1 MKKLQDTVF
10 YLFYVQVYLAAIL
23 VLFALQAT
31 LTTAVPLDTEAADQ
45 LDPADA
51 ALAEE
56 DLAEEEDALDEA
68 ELDAEDQAIEDRR
81 ARFGCSSTKPTRPTR
96 HLSKNWQKQR
106 KWRRNGIAKASRR
119 HRRG

>member
-1 MKKLQDTVF
+1 MK
-10 YLFYVQVYLAAIL
+10 VYLAAIL

-31 LTTAVPLDTEAADQ
+31 LTTAQPLETEAADQ

-56 DLAEEEDALDEA
+56 DLAAEEDALDEA

-81 ARFGCSSTKPTRPTR
+81 ARFGCSSTKPTR
-96 HLSKNWQKQR
+96 HLSKNWQKHR
-106 KWRRNGIAKASRR
+106 NWRRNGSQR
-119 HRRG
+119 HLKDVGADVDKCS

>member
-1 MKKLQDTVF
+1 MSQP
-10 YLFYVQVYLAAIL
+10 FYVQVYLAAIL

-31 LTTAVPLDTEAADQ
+31 LTTAVPLETEAVDQ

-68 ELDAEDQAIEDRR
+68 ELDAEDQAIEGRGRPWWSFGVQDQAEDRQGKKLKFDSEDQ
-81 ARFGCSSTKPTRPTR
+81 A
-96 HLSKNWQKQR
+96 
-106 KWRRNGIAKASRR
+106 I
-119 HRRG
+119 